1 MYSRPKRDARR
12 RHIHARIRSKLQGT
26 AECPRLAVF
35 RSLKHIYAQAID
47 DNAGKTLAAASTNDK
62 DAEGYGGN
70 VAAAAA
76 VGKRVAERAR
86 TAGIEK
92 VVFDRGGHRYHGRVK
107 ALAEA
112 VREAG
117 LLPASRE
124 RKAEKQES

>member
-12 RHIHARIRSKLQGT
+12 RYVHVRIRRKLHGT

-35 RSLKHIYAQAID
+35 RSLKHIYAQVID
-47 DNAGKTLAAASTNDK
+47 DNAETTLVAASTNDK
-62 DAEGYGGN
+62 EGEGYGGN
-70 VAAAAA
+70 VAAATA
-76 VGKRVAERAR
+76 VGKRIAERAGK
-86 TAGIEK
+86 AGIEK

-124 RKAEKQES
+124 HNAKKQES

>member
-1 MYSRPKRDARR
+1 MFSRPKRDARR
-12 RHIHARIRSKLQGT
+12 RHVHARIRSKLHGA

-35 RSLKHIYAQAID
+35 RSLRHIYVQVID
-47 DNAGKTLAAASTNDK
+47 DNAGQTLAAASTNDK
-62 DAEGYGGN
+62 EAEGYGGN
-70 VAAAAA
+70 VAAAAE
-76 VGKRVAERAR
+76 VGRRIAERAK

-117 LLPASRE
+117 LLPAG
-124 RKAEKQES
+124 RKRKDKQQES